1 MCIADNQ
8 TLIFIFRCNKMVSI
22 CSNGKGGILFL

>member
-8 TLIFIFRCNKMVSI
+8 TVIFIFSCNKMVSN